1 MTTTKM
7 IIDVSDWKCRRC
19 AQTSIDTR
27 NTHPFAVPC
36 QGSAY
41 RVSLVSDTE
50 VPTPE
55 GWTTLGDITPGQDVF
70 DEQGRICMV
79 TEVSGES
86 VERVS
91 EVKFGDG
98 SSLVA
103 GNDHPWMILSPA
115 DFFPANLRIYRPGP
129 WNAGCWPMTTQ
140 ELMFSFNEATERRTR
155 PRHYIPVA
163 APLRL
168 ADRELP
174 VHPWILGLWLGDGDS
189 DSATIYCVADDEI
202 HYRANV
208 GETGEL
214 WNVLNPGEPVLRCS
228 LARGPKPVLLT
239 RLGGLDLVN
248 NKHTPLRYLRADQEQ
263 RLALLQ
269 GLIDSDGHVYA
280 DGAVEFTSKSIRLAE
295 GVKEL
300 ALSLGMKA
308 TVRESRERG
317 VERRVSRHYR
327 VRFTPILPV
336 ATLPRKVGVATAF
349 MERRPKDVLL
359 RIARRRID
367 SVQEAGIRTTRCISV
382 DSQWG
387 MMLVGRQ
394 MVPALVRRANFL

>member
-55 GWTTLGDITPGQDVF
+55 GWTTLGDITPGQEVF

-79 TEVSGES
+79 AEVSGES

-140 ELMFSFNEATERRTR
+140 ELMFSFNEATERQTR

>member
-7 IIDVSDWKCRRC
+7 TIDVSDWKCRRC

-55 GWTTLGDITPGQDVF
+55 GWTTLGDITPGQEVF

-295 GVKEL
+295 GVREL

-317 VERRVSRHYR
+317 VERRVSKHYR
-327 VRFTPILPV
+327 VRFTPTMPA
-336 ATLPRKVGVATAF
+336 ATLPRKADVATEF
-349 MERRPKDVLL
+349 IMRRPKDASL
-359 RIARRRID
+359 RIARRRI
-367 SVQEAGIRTTRCISV
+367 SEVQEGGIRTTRCISV

-394 MVPALVRRANFL
+394 MVPALVRRANYL